1 MEEGRNRLQ
10 PLRFSSTAPHPDRR
24 TLSSSCGILK
34 VSVISAPKTRCG
46 WEREGAS
53 IVDEASHWT
62 NRFRHFWKD
71 GVLFPRRPFRVEGTT
86 LRCPGVFSH
95 LGRRPTNTFPS
106 SLPNPWPLATSNWD
120 TRTSATF
127 HKSESYRKLEEDAMS
142 PTEWQNDQINR
153 HMRLMAIEHKLRS
166 CPTLQVRILGP
177 SSNPEIIHRDG
188 SPECLR

>member
-1 MEEGRNRLQ
+1 MIPTGRWSRTISFTWHGGSWPKKLGPPGPLQ
-10 PLRFSSTAPHPDRR
+10 HVLLKSLRSGDKQVHLQLPSDSGTLRFSSTAPHPDRR

-62 NRFRHFWKD
+62 NRFRVFWKD
-71 GVLFPRRPFRVEGTT
+71 GVLGVLFPRRPFRVDPP
-86 LRCPGVFSH
+86 LRCQSII
-95 LGRRPTNTFPS
+95 PT

-127 HKSESYRKLEEDAMS
+127 HKSESYRKLEEDAMDRMTKWS
-142 PTEWQNDQINR
+142 HE
-153 HMRLMAIEHKLRS
+153 
-166 CPTLQVRILGP
+166 
-177 SSNPEIIHRDG
+177 
-188 SPECLR
+188 